1 MTMSAAA
8 ASIVVMVMLVIAAT
22 AIMIAATASIVMIA
36 TSVTTA
42 AASASHVLDKVLN
55 LLLSSFAVLNNAA
68 LEVKSLASERVVGVN
83 SNTIFLNLGYL
94 SHKLVLFVIH
104 QSDNSS
110 FEDILVVEVPVNGEH
125 LAAHLVYTLS
135 DILAKS
141 LCRSKLEVE
150 VATFLKSLHLLLESI
165 ECYAE
170 SCDKLKWALVACLL
184 LQLALAILEAIQLV
198 DNRHK
203 SVLCFFH
210 IPIYIYYL
218 VSACKDTHFP
228 LNTRKFNPK
237 I

>member
-1 MTMSAAA
+1 VTMSAAA

-22 AIMIAATASIVMIA
+22 AIMIAATASVVMIA

-83 SNTIFLNLGYL
+83 SNTVFLNLGYL

-125 LAAHLVYTLS
+125 LAAHLVHTLS

-170 SCDKLKWALVACLL
+170 SCDKLEWTIIASLL
-184 LQLALAILEAIQLV
+184 FKLALTILKAV
-198 DNRHK
+198 
-203 SVLCFFH
+203 
-210 IPIYIYYL
+210 
-218 VSACKDTHFP
+218 
-228 LNTRKFNPK
+228 
-237 I
+237 

>member
-8 ASIVVMVMLVIAAT
+8 ASIVVMVMLVIAAI
-22 AIMIAATASIVMIA
+22 AIMIAATASVVMIA

-110 FEDILVVEVPVNGEH
+110 FENILVVEVPVNGEH
-125 LAAHLVYTLS
+125 LAAHLVHTLGN
-135 DILAKS
+135 ILAKS
-141 LCRSKLEVE
+141 FSRSQLEIE
-150 VATFLKSLHLLLESI
+150 IAAFLQALHLFLESI
-165 ECYAE
+165 KCYAE

-210 IPIYIYYL
+210 ICIVL
-218 VSACKDTHFP
+218 FFGAKV
-228 LNTRKFNPK
+228 
-237 I
+237 

>member
-22 AIMIAATASIVMIA
+22 AIVVAATASVVMIA

-170 SCDKLKWALVACLL
+170 SGDKLKWTVIASLL
-184 LQLALAILEAIQLV
+184 LKLTLAILQAVQLV
-198 DNRHK
+198 YNRHE
-203 SVLCFFH
+203 SVFCLFH
-210 IPIYIYYL
+210 YTYYIYI
-218 VSACKDTHFP
+218 
-228 LNTRKFNPK
+228 
-237 I
+237 